1 MAVGVGAAQAADT
14 ITSAPGCCNF
24 TAPEFRS
31 SQGETPQFAVNS
43 SDGAPH
49 NVTAD
54 KKGPDGKP
62 LFKTDTFDSG
72 SKPVKGAEYLSAGR
86 YTFECTI
93 HVGMTS
99 ALVVDSSGKAV
110 PRPAVRLTLPSQSLK
125 QVRSSGKL
133 KVSLR
138 AVTAA
143 SGVALTAKANGKP
156 LGRLTKIGLPKGA
169 TRIVSVKLTAT
180 GRKALAGRVSA
191 LVTVTSAVPSGAPKS
206 AKRTLR

>member
-93 HVGMTS
+93 HVGMKA
-99 ALVVDSSGKAV
+99 ALVVGTSGKPVA
-110 PRPAVRLTLPSQSLK
+110 RPAVKVTLPSQSLA
-125 QVRSSGKL
+125 QVRKSGKL

-143 SGVALTAKANGKP
+143 SGVALTAKAGGKR
-156 LGRLTKIGLPKGA
+156 LGRLTKINLAKGA
-169 TRIVSVKLTAT
+169 KRTASVKLTAN
-180 GRKALAGRVSA
+180 GRKALADRDSASVS
-191 LVTVTSAVPSGAPKS
+191 VTSAVPSGVPQT